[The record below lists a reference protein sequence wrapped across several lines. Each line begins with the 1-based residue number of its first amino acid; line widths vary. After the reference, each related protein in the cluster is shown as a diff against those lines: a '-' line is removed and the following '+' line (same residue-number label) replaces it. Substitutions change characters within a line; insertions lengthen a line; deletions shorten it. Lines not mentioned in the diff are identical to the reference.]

1 MTTEF
6 DTPFATLGEGVDGPV
21 LVPGDD
27 GFAAEVTPFM
37 LGATVLPDV
46 VVGVANESDVQQ
58 AVLFAARNGLH
69 VHIQATGHAAHGTL
83 SGGLLITTR
92 RLDTLVIDPVA
103 RVATIGAGVRWSA
116 VIAAAGEHGLT
127 AITGS
132 SGSVGAIG
140 YTLGGGLGPYA
151 RSHGF
156 SSDYALSFRIVTADG
171 ELKTTSTT
179 ENPDLFWALRG
190 GKAGFGVVTELTFAL
205 VPLAEI
211 YGGALYFAAEHI
223 ETVLE
228 GWLGWCAT
236 ADPDVSTSIAIMRFP
251 PFDEV
256 PPPLRGATALSLR
269 FVYPGDLEEGSRLA
283 EPLRALAPALID
295 ALGAMPTTK
304 IALVHNDPDQPA
316 PAWVDGVMLTS
327 ADTDFASTFLAT
339 FGADAHPP
347 VVSAE
352 LRHLGHRTAID
363 VEGGS
368 AVGGRG
374 NAFTLGLVS
383 VLTPDASA
391 QSFDAFWAETLT
403 SLAPWT
409 SSQTTINFAGH
420 PSPARYSSCWPKDT
434 FERLTSI
441 AAEYDPRGLFTWK

>member
-1 MTTEF
+1 MTPDVTVLRTEV
-6 DTPFATLGEGVDGPV
+6 AGPV
-21 LVPGDD
+21 LVPGDE
-27 GFAAEVTPFM
+27 GFAAEATPFM
-37 LGATVLPDV
+37 LAATVHPDV
-46 VVGVANESDVQQ
+46 VVGVANEADVQR
-58 AVLFAARNGLH
+58 AVLFASRNGLH
-69 VHIQATGHAAHGTL
+69 VHTQATGHAAHGTL

-92 RLDTLVIDPVA
+92 RLDTVVIDPVA
-103 RVATIGAGVRWSA
+103 EVATIGAGVRWSA

-156 SSDYALSFRIVTADG
+156 SSDFAVSFRMVTADG
-171 ELKTTSTT
+171 ELKVASAI

-190 GKAGFGVVTELTFAL
+190 GRAGFGVVTELTFAL

-211 YGGALYFAAEHI
+211 YGGSLFFAAEHI
-223 ETVLE
+223 ETVLT
-228 GWLGWCAT
+228 GWLDWCAT
-236 ADPDVSTSIAIMRFP
+236 ADPEVSTSIAIIRFP
-251 PFDEV
+251 PIEEL
-256 PPPLRGATALSLR
+256 PPPLRGATALALR
-269 FVYPGDLEEGSRLA
+269 FVHPGEIDEGSRLA
-283 EPLRALAPALID
+283 EPLRALAPVLID
-295 ALGAMPTTK
+295 TLGAMPTTK

-316 PAWVDGVMLTS
+316 PAWVNGVMLTS
-327 ADTDFASTFLAT
+327 ADAEFAGAFLAR
-339 FGADAHPP
+339 FGADARPP

-352 LRHLGHRTAID
+352 LRHLGNRTAID

-374 NAFTLGLVS
+374 NAFTLGLVG
-383 VLTPDASA
+383 VLTPDVSA

-420 PSPARYSSCWPKDT
+420 PSPARYPSCWPKDT
-434 FERLTSI
+434 FERLMSI
-441 AAEYDPRGLFTWK
+441 AAEHDPQGIFSWR